1 MNTFISQPQQLKES
15 LKWRPSGVIT
25 EFVSG
30 SSSAKETEIL
40 MPEEFNTQEEAD
52 KFFIDYYIG
61 QGFVQNK
68 K

>member
-1 MNTFISQPQQLKES
+1 MNTFVSQPQQLKES

-25 EFVSG
+25 EFIGG
-30 SSSAKETEIL
+30 SSSAKKTEIL

-52 KFFIDYYIG
+52 KFFIDYYTR
-61 QGFVQNK
+61 QGFIQNK